1 MNRGRGKKYNFK
13 VLNLLAFVSWRS
25 AVIIGS
31 ALRKINSYFSNGKKK
46 KKYIRVT
53 AKKKELHT

>member
-1 MNRGRGKKYNFK
+1 MKYNFK
-13 VLNLLAFVSWRS
+13 VLNLLALVPWRS

-46 KKYIRVT
+46 KYIRVT
-53 AKKKELHT
+53 AKKKQLHT